1 MTDDLEHQLHIP
13 VDSCIMEA
21 AAAKKMISVR
31 VKTFAQPQ
39 WVCEID
45 VDTSKYRIVHRFAQF
60 FNLPELSRV
69 FSQIASF
76 CAMDGQGDTPRLE
89 GRILRKGNLY
99 AEIKIFRY
107 ITEGS
112 FGSCSWQL
120 LETKQRFISQFL
132 AGSEYQRSASDLEKN
147 VLACA
152 QVKSLAI
159 ANPVM
164 KELAEKE
171 NELRRLELLSSNHS
185 RTREAQ
191 KAELSARREKL
202 ARLDRELEAAR
213 QNAAYVGGISEKD
226 FQAAYGNLKTVLT
239 RDVVFRRT
247 LSPAELSALGF
258 DVAVPEGGQ
267 ENDGKPH
274 VIVSRNGMDYPVPM
288 GESAAGN
295 ARRLLNFLKRF
306 PQLCAEIQ
314 ERREGCRTE
323 IQRLEVL
330 GREKNPYLNRMK
342 ALECEIVELRSQIS

>member
-21 AAAKKMISVR
+21 AAAKKMTSVR

-69 FSQIASF
+69 FSQIAAF

-89 GRILRKGNLY
+89 ERILRKGNLY

-112 FGSCSWQL
+112 SDSYSWQL
-120 LETKQRFISQFL
+120 LET
-132 AGSEYQRSASDLEKN
+132 N
-147 VLACA
+147 
-152 QVKSLAI
+152 

-226 FQAAYGNLKTVLT
+226 FQAAYGNLKTVLA

-247 LSPAELSALGF
+247 LPPAELSALGF

-267 ENDGKPH
+267 GNDGKPH
-274 VIVSRNGMDYPVPM
+274 VIASRSGMDYPVPM
-288 GESAAGN
+288 GESAA
-295 ARRLLNFLKRF
+295 
-306 PQLCAEIQ
+306 C
-314 ERREGCRTE
+314 
-323 IQRLEVL
+323 
-330 GREKNPYLNRMK
+330 
-342 ALECEIVELRSQIS
+342 